1 MTALSITVSTK
12 AASDLL
18 RAVARQVP
26 FAAAAAANDLA
37 RQVREAERL
46 AMPQVFKHP
55 RPFTANSVFT
65 ARATK
70 ASPIATVFIR
80 PEVAKYL
87 KPYETGG
94 LHVLPGQGQVLL
106 NPKDIG
112 LDQYGQLPRQAAAR
126 LKGRQDV
133 FVGAVKTKDGK
144 TIRGFWQRLDVTR
157 NGKVR
162 RKRRGTGTIYSP
174 EHGALKLLLRFGDAL
189 PVRKH
194 LDFKLRAAKVVAVN
208 AGPAFARALARSLS
222 TAR

>member
-1 MTALSITVSTK
+1 MSGLSVTVSTK
-12 AASDLL
+12 AASNLL
-18 RAVARQVP
+18 RTVAKQVP

-87 KPYETGG
+87 KPCETGG
-94 LHVLPGQGQVLL
+94 LHVLPGKGLL

-126 LKGRQDV
+126 LKSRQDV
-133 FVGAVKTKDGK
+133 FVGTVKTKDGK
-144 TIRGFWQRLDVTR
+144 SIRGFWQRLDVTR
-157 NGKVR
+157 SGKVR
-162 RKRRGTGTIYSP
+162 RKRRGQGTIYSA
-174 EHGALKLLLRFGDAL
+174 EHGALKLLLRFGEAL

-194 LDFKLRAAKVVAVN
+194 LDFKARAAKVIAIN
-208 AGPAFARALARSLS
+208 AGPVFARAMAKALAS
-222 TAR
+222 AR